1 MSELKACDWCDTDK
15 WAGPTVWSE
24 DDARKWQIVC
34 GKCGAAGPACDD
46 AEKAAAAW
54 NRRAPLPVV
63 TREELARL
71 IDPEAFGLPSIV
83 NNLGEDYLTDRD
95 EASAKGDAI
104 LALLR
109 EKGVVG

>member
-1 MSELKACDWCDTDK
+1 MSELRAC
-15 WAGPTVWSE
+15 PF
-24 DDARKWQIVC
+24 C
-34 GKCGAAGPACDD
+34 GGAAELLTGGPGNWFACCT
-46 AEKAAAAW
+46 ACKASTNDVQREHALTLW

-95 EASAKGDAI
+95 EARAKADAI
-104 LALLR
+104 LAFLR
-109 EKGVVG
+109 EKGVIA